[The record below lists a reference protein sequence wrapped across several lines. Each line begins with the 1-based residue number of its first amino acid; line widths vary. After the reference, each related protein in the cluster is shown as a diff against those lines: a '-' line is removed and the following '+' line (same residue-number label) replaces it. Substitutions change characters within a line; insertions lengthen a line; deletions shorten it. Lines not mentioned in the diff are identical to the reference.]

1 MTTPVVTID
10 SPRRRDPALAF
21 PLVLIALGAVFLLAN
36 AGYLNGI
43 SWQDLAALWPV
54 VLVLFGV
61 DLLLRPRSV
70 TAALIA
76 EVAIIAASLIYVA
89 AAPPLPFG
97 ASAVNTGAFVSEQ
110 TVAREDASQ
119 LSLILGYGAGKLSV
133 KGGAADLVTVKSTHE
148 DIELQRSVR
157 AASSASVDVRSVTP
171 QFLVVGAQRAW
182 DVTVPS
188 DIPVAMTLNLG
199 AGDFRLDLSTV
210 RVTTATINNGASNL
224 ELMLPVPRG
233 NVPITISTGASSVV
247 LQVPAGVQYEVRV
260 TGALNSVTG
269 DQTSSGYAAASDR
282 LTITISSGVSSI
294 TIR

>member
-1 MTTPVVTID
+1 MTTPVLAID

-21 PLVLIALGAVFLLAN
+21 PLVLIALGVVFLLAN
-36 AGYLNGI
+36 AGYLNGM
-43 SWQDLAALWPV
+43 SWQNLAALWPV
-54 VLVLFGV
+54 LFVLLGV

-97 ASAVNTGAFVSEQ
+97 ASVVNAGPFVSAQ
-110 TVAREDASQ
+110 TIAREGASQ
-119 LSLILGYGAGKLSV
+119 LSLTLGYGAGNLSV
-133 KGGAADLVTVKSTHE
+133 KGSATDLVTVKSTHE
-148 DIELQRSVR
+148 DIEVQRNVR
-157 AASSASVDVRSVTP
+157 AGSSASVDVHSVTP
-171 QFLVVGAQRAW
+171 QFVVNGARRAW

-199 AGDFRLDLSTV
+199 AGDFLLDLSTV
-210 RVTTATINNGASNL
+210 LVTSATINNGASNL
-224 ELMLPVPRG
+224 ELALPAPRG
-233 NVPITISTGASSVV
+233 NVPITISTGASSV
-247 LQVPAGVQYEVRV
+247 LLRVPAGAQYEVRV
-260 TGALNSVTG
+260 TGALNSITG

>member
-1 MTTPVVTID
+1 MTTPVMTID

-21 PLVLIALGAVFLLAN
+21 PLVLITLGILFLLAN

-43 SWQDLAALWPV
+43 SWQNLAALWPV
-54 VLVLFGV
+54 VFVLIGV
-61 DLLLRPRSV
+61 DLLLRRRSV

-89 AAPPLPFG
+89 AAPLPFG
-97 ASAVNTGAFVSEQ
+97 GSIVNAGPFVSEQ
-110 TVAREDASQ
+110 TIAREGASQ
-119 LSLILGYGAGKLSV
+119 LSLTLGYGAGNLSV
-133 KGGAADLVTVKSTHE
+133 KGGATDLVTVKSTHE
-148 DIELQRSVR
+148 DVELQRNVR
-157 AASSASVDVRSVTP
+157 AASSASVDVRSVSP
-171 QFLVVGAQRAW
+171 QVLVGGAQRAW

-247 LQVPAGVQYEVRV
+247 LQVPAGVQYQVRV